1 MSISTDYKRN
11 DPKGWCG
18 DPSRG
23 AALGRPTITDA
34 PKDRPIRLSVR
45 RSYLDAGGY
54 DRNGTY
60 FGRGAPLYW
69 VSGED
74 SEGNEVDYMLR
85 AYDREDARA
94 KVLKRYPL
102 AIVRK

>member
-1 MSISTDYKRN
+1 MSADYTRN
-11 DPKGWCG
+11 DPRGWGG
-18 DPSRG
+18 DTSRG
-23 AALGRPTITDA
+23 AALGRPTVNDA
-34 PKDRPIRLSVR
+34 PKEAKVKLYLR

-74 SEGNEVDYMLR
+74 TEGNEVDYMLR
-85 AYDREDARA
+85 AYDRDDAKDA
-94 KVLKRYPL
+94 
-102 AIVRK
+102 VRKTYPGATFYR